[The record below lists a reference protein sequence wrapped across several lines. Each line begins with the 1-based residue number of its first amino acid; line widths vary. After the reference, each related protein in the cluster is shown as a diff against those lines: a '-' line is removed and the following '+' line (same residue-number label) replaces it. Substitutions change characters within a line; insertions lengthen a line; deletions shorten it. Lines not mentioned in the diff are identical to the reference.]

1 MMNNW
6 LVVHKYDDGRIFI
19 KEQTCA
25 KDAEAMSVRML
36 QEHGSTGLIVF
47 LTEIHFAD
55 CRY

>member
-1 MMNNW
+1 MNNW

-47 LTEIHFAD
+47 LTEIHFAV
-55 CRY
+55 RN